1 MTIETMLDAQEAAE
15 RFMQQE
21 VESIEVRLATTDKH
35 ITHHQGRDD
44 FYEGIDSYRDVL
56 IDDFRV
62 EDYSNI
68 TEDLDK
74 YLRCNNIDIDKE
86 TVLYK
91 VLSRKFL
98 LAKIDALKAGMQLC
112 EGGNYEYLRIVD
124 STNLNVSINDFDQS
138 SKSKYANTNKWKNE
152 VQRRRQEYINIE
164 AKKIKTKHP
173 KIKKQ
178 MLAIDVFRELKKYGL
193 KEVSEITIERNYLE
207 LYPNF

>member
-98 LAKIDALKAGMQLC
+98 LAKIDALQAGMQLC
-112 EGGNYEYLRIVD
+112 EGGNYEYLRVVD

-138 SKSKYANTNKWKNE
+138 SKSAYTNIIKWKNE
-152 VQRRRQEYINIE
+152 TQIRRQDYVNTE
-164 AKKIKTKHP
+164 AKKIMTSHP
-173 KIKKQ
+173 NKQ
-178 MLAIDVFRELKKYGL
+178 KQVLASEIVQKLAIYPLKVVSDATIL
-193 KEVSEITIERNYLE
+193 KDYLG